1 MMEGREWD
9 SKRLDV
15 NTKET
20 KSPWGSL
27 VCLHLSNERLEYV
40 LSFLAFKTVCSR
52 RFLLVSIH
60 FLFLFAENRCV
71 RLEIDDDD

>member
-1 MMEGREWD
+1 VSTVGYAVMEGREWD

-27 VCLHLSNERLEYV
+27 VCLHLSNERLGYV
-40 LSFLAFKTVCSR
+40 LSFLAFETVSSR
-52 RFLLVSIH
+52 RVLLVTIH
-60 FLFLFAENRCV
+60 FFSFLRKTGV
-71 RLEIDDDD
+71 